1 MFTITITETQQQHPG
16 PLFETPGV
24 TTNIP
29 AIPEPIE
36 HARIQVA
43 TLDVAALIALIYAK
57 PRKPRAP
64 RSDAGKP
71 RAGK

>member
-1 MFTITITETQQQHPG
+1 MFQITITEIAQSHPG
-16 PLFETPGV
+16 ELFAG
-24 TTNIP
+24 
-29 AIPEPIE
+29 AIDTMKAHLVAEPIE

-43 TLDVAALIALIYAK
+43 TLDVHALVSLIYAK

>member
-1 MFTITITETQQQHPG
+1 MYCIIITETPQRHPG
-16 PLFETPGV
+16 ELFGGATEVLQNALT
-24 TTNIP
+24 
-29 AIPEPIE
+29 PEPIE
-36 HARIQVA
+36 HARIQIG

-71 RAGK
+71 RAAK